1 MVIFC
6 CRLSNGLSREVII
19 KYTSTWSSV
28 KNIYSHQ
35 TIHSMLFIRGFL
47 KFIELGMCKT
57 TFSFHN
63 WLVSGFWMTSWCKE
77 SERGPVL
84 GIFKTLFYLCMDV
97 AHSIAVVVRRS
108 AITALAQVQL
118 HYISLNNQFPPSA
131 LLTYLHNVTCRPW
144 NGQAIHILL
153 AVSDI
158 REKLKRYNQI
168 QAKMDTNYELFWP
181 L

>member
-1 MVIFC
+1 MCTLILSVVIFC
-6 CRLSNGLSREVII
+6 RRLSNGLSREVII

-28 KNIYSHQ
+28 KNIYCHQ
-35 TIHSMLFIRGFL
+35 TIHSMLFIKGFL

-97 AHSIAVVVRRS
+97 AHSIAVVVRRKCYNCTGTGPTSLHFTEQSISSLSITELKTSS
-108 AITALAQVQL
+108 AQWLHVGLETARQ
-118 HYISLNNQFPPSA
+118 YIY
-131 LLTYLHNVTCRPW
+131 LLRI
-144 NGQAIHILL
+144 GF
-153 AVSDI
+153 
-158 REKLKRYNQI
+158 KRHKRKI
-168 QAKMDTNYELFWP
+168 KEI
-181 L
+181 